1 MGPSPSFSALETT
14 GVSPPL
20 FERLV
25 SDDVQE
31 LKSYSRIIQS
41 QNARLAELERVND
54 DLERRLEIQAKQK
67 MTLESELT
75 AMERQWSVRYSE
87 LETERDAWK
96 GAVEAERRR
105 SAGLRDQISR
115 KDRELHRMLQ
125 RKYDGGRDGR
135 AGSQMGS
142 NPPPVL
148 SGKISPDPKSSS
160 RHPPPSSLGREG
172 RQRRD
177 GKSPLDLLAE
187 PELLESHENKKGS
200 LGVLFDFFGM

>member
-1 MGPSPSFSALETT
+1 MSLRSSLSFFCPSRRTFSVGSNVMGPSPSLSALENT

-75 AMERQWSVRYSE
+75 AMERQWSMRYSE

-105 SAGLRDQISR
+105 SSGLRDQISR

-125 RKYDGGRDGR
+125 RKYDGGRDIR

-148 SGKISPDPKSSS
+148 
-160 RHPPPSSLGREG
+160 R
-172 RQRRD
+172 
-177 GKSPLDLLAE
+177 
-187 PELLESHENKKGS
+187 
-200 LGVLFDFFGM
+200 